1 MKDYHNSRL
10 LFQECMRIQTKLL
23 GKDDLLIAQSLSW
36 LGRNHQQL
44 NEPTKALEKYLSALQ
59 LSKKNKNA
67 VDYRIIVMLLD
78 EIGKTYEDEQVNLSD
93 MALKCKSSSS
103 SRILFSKYHS
113 TQLLH
118 AVLHVSPSRLFRRNS
133 LD

>member
-1 MKDYHNSRL
+1 
-10 LFQECMRIQTKLL
+10 MRIQTKLL

-67 VDYRIIVMLLD
+67 VDYRIVVMLLD
-78 EIGKTYEDEQVNLSD
+78 EIGKTYEDEKVNLSE
-93 MALKCKSSSS
+93 MALKC
-103 SRILFSKYHS
+103 
-113 TQLLH
+113 
-118 AVLHVSPSRLFRRNS
+118 
-133 LD
+133 